1 MAGGSAPGGAASV
14 VTASA
19 EVPTPAAETAV
30 IMPAAEAA
38 VVTAVVVPA
47 TEAAV
52 VVPVMTAVWAWLTIA
67 VGWVPPRVSGA
78 A

>member
-1 MAGGSAPGGAASV
+1 MAGGSAPGSAASV

-19 EVPTPAAETAV
+19 DTPAAETAV
-30 IMPAAEAA
+30 VMPAAEAA